1 MKKFLTSLAI
11 VGICFLLTA
20 CGGKKEEDKLAAI
33 KESGVLKVGTSAEF
47 APFEFHTMVDGKD
60 KIVGADMDLAQAL
73 ADKLGVKLKIEDM
86 EFNAVLATLKEGKVD
101 LGIAGISATP
111 ERQKSFDF
119 SANYY
124 NPSQKVVINKKNAAN
139 YNSIASLK
147 GKKIGAQKGSIQED
161 IVKEQMQDPQIVSV
175 AKVPNL
181 ILEVKQGSIDALV
194 VEETVGAAYIAQN
207 PELQFATIDLKSSE
221 DEAYAIA
228 MQKGSDTLKS
238 EIDKI
243 IKELIDSG
251 EIEKYVNENTAI
263 ANKTTKE

>member
-124 NPSQKVVINKKNAAN
+124 NPPQKVVINKKNAAN
-139 YNSIASLK
+139 YNSIASLN

-207 PELQFATIDLKSSE
+207 PELQFATIDLKSSA

-243 IKELIDSG
+243 IKGLIDSG

>member
-11 VGICFLLTA
+11 VGVCFLLTA

-124 NPSQKVVINKKNAAN
+124 NPPQKVVINKKNAAN

-228 MQKGSDTLKS
+228 MHKGSDTLKS

>member
-1 MKKFLTSLAI
+1 MKKFLTSLA
-11 VGICFLLTA
+11 VMGTCFLLSA
-20 CGGKKEEDKLAAI
+20 CGGKTAEDKLAAI
-33 KESGVLKVGTSAEF
+33 KESGELKVGTSAEF
-47 APFEFHTMVDGKD
+47 APFEFHTLVDGKD
-60 KIVGADMDLAQAL
+60 KIVGADMDLAQAI

-119 SANYY
+119 SVNYY
-124 NPSQKVVINKKNAAN
+124 NPPQKVVINKKDAAK
-139 YNSIASLK
+139 YNSIKSLT

-161 IVKEQMQDPQIVSV
+161 IVKNQLVDPQIVSV
-175 AKVPNL
+175 AKVPSL

-194 VEETVGAAYIAQN
+194 VEETVGASYIAQN
-207 PELQFATIDLKSSE
+207 PELQFADIDLKSSE

-228 MQKGSDTLKS
+228 MQKNSDSLKK
-238 EIDKI
+238 EMDKI

-251 EIEKYVNENTAI
+251 EIEKYVKENTAL
-263 ANKTTKE
+263 ANKSTKE